1 MRFRGLVVR
10 VELSEV
16 GTLTDKLK
24 PEDIK
29 HLRTVLKPL
38 RERYDFATTMN
49 RWACEVRAS
58 DDDSEPVLP
67 EDGTDWGAHIAE
79 LFEPDDPRPQADH
92 AQSIAIARAW
102 ARRECSD
109 EAFLMRDQTC
119 APETGAEV
127 ARDPTP
133 QPGKPRPDTNAGGAG
148 GRPRA
153 DKERY
158 AALLLA
164 VIYHEYAGES
174 PTRIVKPRERAQ
186 DEREYSSK
194 FYKFAGAAFELV
206 GLEPRPQ
213 AFREAWKRWK
223 RSRDFSKDAVRA
235 LLWGGLPGF
244 KRRAKPHSKR
254 KSPK

>member
-1 MRFRGLVVR
+1 V
-10 VELSEV
+10 
-16 GTLTDKLK
+16 TDKF
-24 PEDIK
+24 DAATIK
-29 HLRTVLKPL
+29 SLRAVLKL
-38 RERYDFATTMN
+38 GRKRYDLATTMN
-49 RWACEVRAS
+49 RWASEVQAW
-58 DDDSEPVLP
+58 DDDADPVLP
-67 EDGTDWGAHIAE
+67 DDGTNWDALIAE
-79 LFEPDDPRPQADH
+79 TLEPDLLTPQPDH
-92 AQSIAIARAW
+92 AQPIAIARAW
-102 ARRECSD
+102 ARKECSD
-109 EAFLMRDQTC
+109 EVFLTRDQTC
-119 APETGAEV
+119 APATGAEV

-164 VIYHEYAGES
+164 VIYHEYAGEP

-194 FYKFAGAAFELV
+194 FYNFAGAAFELV
-206 GLEPRPQ
+206 GLKPRPQ